1 MNFSFDP
8 DILNTIAGGR
18 SALEMRRLQIFNLE
32 SAQSFI
38 KTYGFDLDDPHHLE
52 TLWQQH
58 RRALVLMIEK
68 LGFVEAEI
76 PVEVRDR
83 KVLQDIRLLL
93 LYASRTGPD
102 PLQKWACA
110 VLRCM
115 HVFIHAENDLFSFF
129 ANEIQEQILSSYEPY
144 ISTEG
149 QKVFLTGK
157 VYSTNRI
164 ELEHFQPKPFKTT
177 SSAVLKLLAR
187 PDALAM
193 RVFDKIGIRFITK
206 SVLDSFRVVRFLVQ
220 ENMVSFPHIMP
231 DQSSNNVYPVE
242 LFLEV
247 CEKIK
252 KLNLQDDQKIQ
263 ALFQDELNK
272 TGDTALFRKLNEH
285 SDLNFKFMKFI
296 SRQLIRVKPTDGST
310 AGFHFFYPYEV
321 QIMDQASFLATTR
334 GPLEHNAYKN
344 RQRQSARARVMPD
357 EGFNK

>member
-18 SALEMRRLQIFNLE
+18 STLEMRRLQIFNLE
-32 SAQSFI
+32 AAQSFI
-38 KTYGFDLDDPHHLE
+38 KTYGFDLDDQNHLE

-58 RRALVLMIEK
+58 RRALVLMTEK
-68 LGFVEAEI
+68 LGFVESEI
-76 PVEVRDR
+76 PPEVRDR

-93 LYASRTGPD
+93 LYASRTGSD
-102 PLQKWACA
+102 PIQKWACA

-129 ANEIQEQILSSYEPY
+129 ANEIQDQILSSYEPF
-144 ISTEG
+144 ISTQG
-149 QKVFLTGK
+149 QSVFLTGK
-157 VYSTNRI
+157 VYSANRI
-164 ELEHFQPKPFKTT
+164 QLEHFQPKPFKTT

-193 RVFDKIGIRFITK
+193 RVFDKIGIRFVTK
-206 SVLDSFRVVRFLVQ
+206 SVLDSFRVIQFLVQ

-252 KLNLQDDQKIQ
+252 KTKLKNDDEIQNLFK
-263 ALFQDELNK
+263 DELKK

-285 SDLNFKFMKFI
+285 SDLNFKFIKFI
-296 SRQLIRVKPTDGST
+296 SRQMIRVKTDNNAS
-310 AGFHFFYPYEV
+310 GFHFFYPYEV
-321 QIMDQASFLATTR
+321 QIMDEESFLATTR

-357 EGFNK
+357 EVIPK